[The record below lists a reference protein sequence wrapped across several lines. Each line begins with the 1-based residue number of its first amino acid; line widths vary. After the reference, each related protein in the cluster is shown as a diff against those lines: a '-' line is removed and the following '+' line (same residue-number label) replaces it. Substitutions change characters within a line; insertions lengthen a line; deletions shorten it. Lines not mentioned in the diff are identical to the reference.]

1 MTIID
6 DLREAAAEAQ
16 FTQQDIA
23 TWLEYGFST
32 VQNWMSGNRANPLPA
47 KQRHI
52 AQRLKLLRK
61 ALDRKTS
68 GLPVP
73 PSITQYERKAY
84 IEGIRDCAI
93 KGIFKQGASR

>member
-1 MTIID
+1 MTI
-6 DLREAAAEAQ
+6 REELHQAADEAQ
-16 FTQQDIA
+16 FTQQDVA

-52 AQRLKLLRK
+52 AQRLKLLRRV
-61 ALDRKTS
+61 LNHSTS

-73 PSITQYERKAY
+73 PSVTQYERKSY
-84 IEGIRDCAI
+84 IEGIRDRAI
-93 KGIFKQGASR
+93 KGIFGQGAAG

>member
-1 MTIID
+1 MNIVD
-6 DLREAAAEAQ
+6 DLKAAADEAQ

-61 ALDRKTS
+61 VMQRKT
-68 GLPVP
+68 GGFPVP

-84 IEGIRDCAI
+84 IEGIRDRAT
-93 KGIFKQGASR
+93 KGIFGQGASK